1 MMAEEASPAGT
12 YTISLSELPLCQ
24 TSHIAEVICLDCRG
38 LFCALCAFHHQRSEK
53 GHTMHDLKDLMAPGS
68 ELEPSGFEST
78 LPPPDSRL
86 VPLIERTRAQLI
98 SAESFQASFEEILTQ
113 FVSAAQN
120 NSSFSEFEQRILR
133 LRVILQSLTEFST
146 HPQSNGACSIESACQ
161 KDSAAD
167 KLSELDAQLGDIE
180 RASVSKN
187 EQFDVYTPLFTS
199 CVSTIGKEKCIGV
212 LSRCFSHGC
221 LSFLVEVG
229 LHLSTY
235 YKFF

>member
-1 MMAEEASPAGT
+1 MMAEETSPAGT

-53 GHTMHDLKDLMAPGS
+53 GHTMHDLKDLMAPEAG
-68 ELEPSGFEST
+68 LEPTGFESP
-78 LPPPDSRL
+78 LPSPDSRFA
-86 VPLIERTRAQLI
+86 PLIERTRTQLV
-98 SAESFQASFEEILTQ
+98 SAEKTQASFEEVLTK

-146 HPQSNGACSIESACQ
+146 HPCSIESACP
-161 KDSAAD
+161 KDSVKD

-180 RASVSKN
+180 RTSVSKN

-212 LSRCFSHGC
+212 LSKYVFPFC
-221 LSFLVEVG
+221 LSFLDEVG